1 MPTQV
6 FDFDGG
12 SHRLSG
18 RLELP
23 EGTPRGWA
31 LFAHCFTCGKDQWVA
46 VRIARALAAIGIG
59 TLRFDFAGIGA
70 SEGTLAGS
78 SFAADRRDLIA
89 AAEAM
94 AAAGHAPALL
104 VGHSLGGAAALAAAG
119 DIPSIKAVATIA
131 APFDVAHVL
140 RHFDEASV
148 DAIERDGEAD
158 VMLAGRTFRIGKPF
172 LDDLRRHDLGARIAV
187 LHRPLMILHGP
198 FDEVVDI
205 ENATSIFLAARH
217 PKSFVSLDKAD
228 HLLTGPGEA
237 EHVARLIAAWAAPY
251 LPRSEPTRDQGD
263 ADVVAEET
271 GAGRFQVAIQAGG
284 IRFLADEPAAVGGLG
299 SGPTP
304 YHLLS
309 AGLAACTTMT
319 LRLYA
324 DQKGW
329 EIGRIRTAVGH
340 AKRKSEAP
348 ADLFTRRIDFD
359 GAVDAERRA
368 RLLEIADRCPVH
380 RTLENTARVETS
392 IGGPPAAAE
401 PIAAHMNAVE
411 GLVEDAE

>member
-1 MPTQV
+1 MPTQI

-31 LFAHCFTCGKDQWVA
+31 LFAHCFTCGKDQRVA
-46 VRIARALAAIGIG
+46 VRIARSLAAQGIG
-59 TLRFDFAGIGA
+59 TLRFDFAGIGG
-70 SEGTLAGS
+70 SGGTLAES

-89 AAEAM
+89 AAETM

-104 VGHSLGGAAALAAAG
+104 VGHSFGGAAALAAAG

-131 APFDVAHVL
+131 APFDITHVL
-140 RHFDEASV
+140 RHFDETSV

-172 LDDLRRHDLGARIAV
+172 LDDLRRHDQGARIAA

-205 ENATSIFLAARH
+205 ENATRVFLAARH
-217 PKSFVSLDKAD
+217 PKSFVSLDKVD
-228 HLLTGPGEA
+228 HLLTGAGDA
-237 EHVARLIAAWAAPY
+237 EHAAQLIAAWAAPY
-251 LPRSEPTRDQGD
+251 MPRPEPTRDQGD

-304 YHLLS
+304 YDLLS

-340 AKRKSEAP
+340 AKRKGEIP

-359 GAVDAERRA
+359 GTVDAERRA

-380 RTLENTARVETS
+380 RTLESTARVETS

-401 PIAAHMNAVE
+401 PIAAHMSAVQ
-411 GLVEDAE
+411 GLVEKAG

>member
-1 MPTQV
+1 LPTQV

-18 RLELP
+18 RVELP

-31 LFAHCFTCGKDQWVA
+31 LFAHCFTCGKDQLVA
-46 VRIARALAAIGIG
+46 MRIARALAAIGIG

-94 AAAGHAPALL
+94 AGAGRAPSLL
-104 VGHSLGGAAALAAAG
+104 IGHSLGGAAALAAAG
-119 DIPSIKAVATIA
+119 DMPSIKAIATIA

-140 RHFDEASV
+140 RHFDGKTI

-172 LDDLRRHDLGARIAV
+172 LDDLRRHDQGARIVA
-187 LHRPLMILHGP
+187 LHRPLMVLHAP

-205 ENATSIFLAARH
+205 ENATRIFLAARH

-228 HLLTGPGEA
+228 HLLTGAGEA
-237 EHVARLIAAWAAPY
+237 EHAAQLIAAWAAPY
-251 LPRSEPTRDQGD
+251 LPRPEPTRDEGD

-304 YHLLS
+304 YDLLS

-324 DQKGW
+324 NQKGW

-340 AKRKSEAP
+340 AKRKSETP

-359 GAVDAERRA
+359 GAVDAEQRV

-380 RTLENTARVETS
+380 RTLESTAKVETS

-401 PIAAHMNAVE
+401 PIAAHMAAVE
-411 GLVEDAE
+411 GLVEEAG